1 MSFVRFLIHF
11 MLVLLASGLPADKPS
26 PQASERSG
34 ASNQLKLSRIFRATI
49 NLGAFSS
56 PIPIQGGQRVVAKV
70 NGGTLKGS
78 LSGTITSGISVI
90 DLFNNGQAIMNSIR
104 SIGNTTDGLPFLI
117 DETGVGSQADN
128 FGRVIV
134 SVGGNLAGLANQIL
148 ITDATLSPDQKS
160 VETDG
165 YVVLNR

>member
-1 MSFVRFLIHF
+1 M
-11 MLVLLASGLPADKPS
+11 
-26 PQASERSG
+26 
-34 ASNQLKLSRIFRATI
+34 
-49 NLGAFSS
+49 
-56 PIPIQGGQRVVAKV
+56 AKV

-128 FGRVIV
+128 FGRVV
-134 SVGGNLAGLANQIL
+134 SISLAARFRCRHPVADTN
-148 ITDATLSPDQKS
+148 
-160 VETDG
+160 V
-165 YVVLNR
+165 